1 MSTYPE
7 DVTTTS
13 NDDPDAIRRE
23 IERTRGQLSRDV
35 DTLTESVRPSSVARR
50 TADRAQGRLAGIRE
64 SVMGSAQDAKHG
76 TAGAAQSAADAAHSV
91 ADTVGDI
98 PATARRS
105 TQGNPL
111 AAGAVAL
118 AAGWLLGSLAPASRK
133 ERELAG
139 TAKAKAE
146 PLVDEARSMA
156 KESAQRLE
164 EPARDAAVSVRETAQ
179 QAGQNVKDEGRSAAQ
194 EVRGTASSG

>member
-7 DVTTTS
+7 DVTTTRD
-13 NDDPDAIRRE
+13 DDPEAIRRE

-76 TAGAAQSAADAAHSV
+76 TSGAAHSAADAAHSV
-91 ADTVGDI
+91 ADTVGDV
-98 PATARRS
+98 PAVARRR

-118 AAGWLLGSLAPASRK
+118 AAGWLVASLVPASEK

-146 PLVDEARSMA
+146 PLVDEAKSVARD
-156 KESAQRLE
+156 SAQRLE
-164 EPARDAAVSVRETAQ
+164 EPARDAAASVKETAQ
-179 QAGQNVKDEGRSAAQ
+179 HAGRDVKDEGRAAAQ
-194 EVRGTASSG
+194 DVRDSATA